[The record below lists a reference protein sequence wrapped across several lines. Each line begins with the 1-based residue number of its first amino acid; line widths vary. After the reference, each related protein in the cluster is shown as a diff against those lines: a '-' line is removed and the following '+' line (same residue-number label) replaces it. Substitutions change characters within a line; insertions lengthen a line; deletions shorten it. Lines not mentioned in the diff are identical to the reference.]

1 MVLLVILVSAVGLF
15 IGGVILGIARGDG
28 LSETLMG
35 GLILSCLMV
44 PLLVFRQ
51 QWRSAK
57 FEDDA
62 SPAKMS
68 RGKATFYGFLYSL
81 LVLGPVFAGA
91 FAKGL
96 VKGMPAKDAFLISLV
111 GIGIIMAIAGVIF
124 LLQRY
129 IERE

>member
-1 MVLLVILVSAVGLF
+1 
-15 IGGVILGIARGDG
+15 
-28 LSETLMG
+28 
-35 GLILSCLMV
+35 MV
-44 PLLVFRQ
+44 PVLVFRQ

-57 FEDDA
+57 LEDDA
-62 SPAKMS
+62 SPAKIS
-68 RGKATFYGFLYSL
+68 RGRARFYGFLYSL

-96 VKGMPAKDAFLISLV
+96 VKGMPAKDALLISLA
-111 GIGIIMAIAGVIF
+111 GIGMMMAIVGVIW